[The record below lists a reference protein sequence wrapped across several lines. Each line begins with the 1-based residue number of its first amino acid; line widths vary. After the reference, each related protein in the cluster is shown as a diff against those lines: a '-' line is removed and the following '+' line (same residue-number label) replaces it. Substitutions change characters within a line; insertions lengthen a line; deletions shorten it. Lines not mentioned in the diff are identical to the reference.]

1 MEKSSIDL
9 LKKVSKIVD
18 NIINNKKKGEKEMKL
33 KTKKILASIIICIML
48 LFQTGIV
55 NAAYTVGVRGLRDDP
70 ERVQRVVETL
80 PNTSGEQVPTEGDT
94 IPYAYILE
102 GTKMIWKLLDYSSG
116 EASWDTAIYCLDQ
129 GVGFGTSGASRE
141 EVEAERVLYNT
152 SEVMQIKKRSIQNLA
167 AQNTN
172 SLANYSVLSAM
183 NDIDTYNRVL
193 WILDHCFLP
202 KSVHREELRKE
213 LLTNML
219 TFKDENED
227 TGILDDIDLSAVGS
241 TPEEILLTDNDIE
254 MVQQAAIW
262 YFTNFSEEANWT
274 GLPSV
279 TLEDASEA
287 EKNLS
292 DIGLRVTDEGAM
304 REAEAALLYKY
315 FITQAVEEQ
324 AQYSIERELVPTLT
338 MENTNVT
345 IEKTGNNTLIGPFKY
360 VIVENGKKVF
370 NYSLEVNAATNN
382 TSLNPV
388 SNYTIKKS
396 DKTTTA
402 NNIEEVKNQDFY
414 ILIEDENITNVE
426 IKVKT
431 KYYKPTVTKWTAE
444 GTGREEQPIAIISE
458 QEFDLEASKG
468 AELKKFDLA
477 LRKFISGVNEEEVT
491 NRVPQVSYEDGKI
504 VYTHT
509 KEPVVV
515 KNGDTVIYTLR
526 VYNEGEV
533 AGYAEEIKDLIPEG
547 TEFLPEHEINTKY
560 GWKMYKIENEV
571 EVETDIASE
580 ATILR
585 TDYLSKASGEGRSE
599 NTLINAF
606 NSEGGITEENPDY
619 QEVKIAVK
627 VIAPSTTEG
636 VLRNIAEISEDANEN
651 GDPIDDIDSTPDNY
665 PEDEDDEDYDDIVLT
680 YFDLALR
687 KFISGVNEEEITNRV
702 PQVSYEDGKIV
713 YTHTKE
719 PVVVK
724 NGDTVIYTLRVYNE
738 GEVAGYAE
746 EIKDLIPEGTEFLP
760 EHEIN
765 TKYGWKMYKIENEV
779 EVETDIASE
788 ATILRT
794 DYLSKASGEGR
805 SENTLINAFN
815 SEGGITEENPDYQ
828 EVKIAV
834 KVIAPSTTEGVL
846 RNIAEISEDANENG
860 DPIDDIDSTPDN
872 YPEDE
877 DDDDYDDIVL
887 TYFDLAL
894 RKFITKINDKEIT
907 DRIPEV
913 DITSLNKAV
922 DGQTITTAE
931 YSHPKNPVSVQKGDI
946 VTYTIRIYNEGE
958 LDGYAE
964 EIADYIPEGLGYLV
978 QHNTNFN
985 NSWQLPNDGSIL
997 PENLMD
1003 VTNRLDNINLD
1014 EFTDVESLE
1023 DILVVPGNAKI
1034 TTNKLKKTEGNTN
1047 NLLEAFNGT
1056 ELDYKDVQVTCIV
1069 LEDETSD
1076 RILTNVAEITKDLD
1090 EEGNEITDRDSEPDS
1105 VIIDE
1110 YPVNSNVQDDDDYEK
1125 LMLTYFDLALRKFI
1139 TGVNEEE
1146 ITDRV
1151 PQITMENEELVYNH
1165 TKEPIAVRN
1174 GDTVIYTLRI
1184 YNEGK
1189 MAGYAEEIKDLIPEG
1204 TEFLPEHE
1212 INIQYGWRMYKIEN
1226 DEEIETTDA
1235 TEATIVRTDYL
1246 SKAAGE
1252 TRGEDNLLKAFDN
1265 IAEIT
1270 PEGTF
1275 YHPDYRDVK
1284 IAVKIIEPN
1293 TSEEV
1298 LRNIAEI
1305 SEDADEEGEPV
1316 DDVDSTPDNYPE
1328 EEDDND
1334 YDDVVLTY
1342 FDLALRKF
1350 ITSIRDLDVEEEVT
1364 ERIPQVSY
1372 EDGKIVY
1379 THPKDPILVAN
1390 GNIVTYTIRVYNEG
1404 KMDGYA
1410 SEITDDIP
1418 EGLEFL
1424 PEHETNK
1431 QYGWVVSEDGTK
1443 VTTNYLSKEAS
1454 EARGEDNL
1462 IKAFDPEADVT
1473 EENPDYRDVKIAF
1486 KVTEE
1491 QLPEDRILINTA
1503 EISDDSDEDGNEI
1516 EDEDSIPG
1524 NNEPEED
1531 DIDIEKVQVKY
1542 FDLSLLKYVS
1552 KVITIENGET
1562 QIKETGYDGTED
1574 PEPIVKVDLH
1584 RKKVD
1589 EVTVKFGYTIKIT
1602 NEGQIPGYA
1611 TEIKDYVP
1619 EGLEFLPED
1628 NPDWLEIENG
1638 IIVTEKLAETLL
1650 QPGESA
1656 TVEVILTWINDE
1668 DNMGLK
1674 TNIAEISKDDNEY
1687 DSDDIDS
1694 TPDNKEEGEDDIDEA
1709 LVMLSISTGG
1719 ESKVYIVLSG
1729 IILVT
1734 IAAGIVLIKKFVI

>member
-1 MEKSSIDL
+1 
-9 LKKVSKIVD
+9 
-18 NIINNKKKGEKEMKL
+18 MKL
-33 KTKKILASIIICIML
+33 KTKKILASIILCIML

-102 GTKMIWKLLDYSSG
+102 GTKMIWKLIDYSSG

-141 EVEAERVLYNT
+141 EVEAERVVYNI
-152 SEVMQIKKRSIQNLA
+152 SEVMQIKKSSIRSLA

-172 SLANYSVLSAM
+172 NLENYSVLSAM

-193 WILDHCFLP
+193 WVLDHCFLP
-202 KSVHREELRKE
+202 KSVHREELRNE

-219 TFKDENED
+219 IFKDENED

-262 YFTNFSEEANWT
+262 YFTNFSEEANWA

-279 TLEDASEA
+279 ILEDASET
-287 EKNLS
+287 ERNLS
-292 DIGLRVTDEGAM
+292 DIGLRVTDEGVM

-345 IEKTGNNTLIGPFKY
+345 IEKTGNDTLVGPFKY
-360 VIVENGKKVF
+360 VVVENGKKVF

-382 TSLNPV
+382 TSLNPI

-402 NNIEEVKNQDFY
+402 NNIEEVENQEFY
-414 ILIEDENITNVE
+414 ILVEDENITNVE
-426 IKVKT
+426 ITVKA
-431 KYYKPTVTKWTAE
+431 KYYKPIVTKWTADE
-444 GTGREEQPIAIISE
+444 TGKPEQPIAIITE
-458 QEFDLEASKG
+458 KEFDLEAGKG

-477 LRKFISGVNEEEVT
+477 LRKFISGVNEEEIT
-491 NRVPQVSYEDGKI
+491 NRIPQVSYEDGKI

-585 TDYLSKASGEGRSE
+585 TDYLSKTSGEGRSE

-606 NSEGGITEENPDY
+606 DPEGGITEGNPDY
-619 QEVKIAVK
+619 KEVKIAVK
-627 VIAPSTTEG
+627 VIAPSTTE
-636 VLRNIAEISEDANEN
+636 D
-651 GDPIDDIDSTPDNY
+651 
-665 PEDEDDEDYDDIVLT
+665 
-680 YFDLALR
+680 
-687 KFISGVNEEEITNRV
+687 
-702 PQVSYEDGKIV
+702 
-713 YTHTKE
+713 
-719 PVVVK
+719 
-724 NGDTVIYTLRVYNE
+724 
-738 GEVAGYAE
+738 
-746 EIKDLIPEGTEFLP
+746 
-760 EHEIN
+760 
-765 TKYGWKMYKIENEV
+765 
-779 EVETDIASE
+779 
-788 ATILRT
+788 
-794 DYLSKASGEGR
+794 
-805 SENTLINAFN
+805 
-815 SEGGITEENPDYQ
+815 
-828 EVKIAV
+828 
-834 KVIAPSTTEGVL
+834 VL

-913 DITSLNKAV
+913 DITNLDKV
-922 DGQTITTAE
+922 IDGQTITTAE

-958 LDGYAE
+958 LAGYAE

-985 NSWQLPNDGSIL
+985 NSWQLPNDGSVL
-997 PENLMD
+997 PVNLMD

-1226 DEEIETTDA
+1226 DEEIETTEA

-1462 IKAFDPEADVT
+1462 IKAFDPEEDVT

-1719 ESKVYIVLSG
+1719 ESKVYIALSG

-1734 IAAGIVLIKKFVI
+1734 IAVGIVLIKKFVI

>member
-1 MEKSSIDL
+1 
-9 LKKVSKIVD
+9 
-18 NIINNKKKGEKEMKL
+18 MKL
-33 KTKKILASIIICIML
+33 KTKKILASIILCIML

-102 GTKMIWKLLDYSSG
+102 GTKMIWKLIDYSSG

-141 EVEAERVLYNT
+141 EVEAERVVYNI
-152 SEVMQIKKRSIQNLA
+152 SEVMQIKKSSIRSLA

-172 SLANYSVLSAM
+172 NLENYSVLSAM

-193 WILDHCFLP
+193 WVLDHCFLP
-202 KSVHREELRKE
+202 KSVHREELRNE

-219 TFKDENED
+219 IFKDENED

-262 YFTNFSEEANWT
+262 YFTNFSEEANWA

-279 TLEDASEA
+279 ILEDASET
-287 EKNLS
+287 ERNLS
-292 DIGLRVTDEGAM
+292 DIGLRVTDEGVM

-345 IEKTGNNTLIGPFKY
+345 IEKTGNDTLVGPFKY
-360 VIVENGKKVF
+360 VVVENGKKVF

-382 TSLNPV
+382 TSLNPI

-402 NNIEEVKNQDFY
+402 NNIEEVENQEFY
-414 ILIEDENITNVE
+414 ILVEDENITNVE
-426 IKVKT
+426 ITVKA
-431 KYYKPTVTKWTAE
+431 KYYKPIVTKWTADE
-444 GTGREEQPIAIISE
+444 TGKPEQPIAIITE
-458 QEFDLEASKG
+458 KEFDLEAGKG

-477 LRKFISGVNEEEVT
+477 LRKFISGVNEEEIT
-491 NRVPQVSYEDGKI
+491 NRIPQVSYEDGKI

-585 TDYLSKASGEGRSE
+585 TDYLSKTSGEGRSE

-606 NSEGGITEENPDY
+606 DPEGGITEGNPDY
-619 QEVKIAVK
+619 KEVKIAVK
-627 VIAPSTTEG
+627 VIAPSTTE
-636 VLRNIAEISEDANEN
+636 D
-651 GDPIDDIDSTPDNY
+651 
-665 PEDEDDEDYDDIVLT
+665 
-680 YFDLALR
+680 
-687 KFISGVNEEEITNRV
+687 
-702 PQVSYEDGKIV
+702 
-713 YTHTKE
+713 
-719 PVVVK
+719 
-724 NGDTVIYTLRVYNE
+724 
-738 GEVAGYAE
+738 
-746 EIKDLIPEGTEFLP
+746 
-760 EHEIN
+760 
-765 TKYGWKMYKIENEV
+765 
-779 EVETDIASE
+779 
-788 ATILRT
+788 
-794 DYLSKASGEGR
+794 
-805 SENTLINAFN
+805 
-815 SEGGITEENPDYQ
+815 
-828 EVKIAV
+828 
-834 KVIAPSTTEGVL
+834 VL

-913 DITSLNKAV
+913 DITNLDKV
-922 DGQTITTAE
+922 IDGQTITTAE

-958 LDGYAE
+958 LAGYAE

-985 NSWQLPNDGSIL
+985 NSWQLPNDGSVL
-997 PENLMD
+997 PVNLMD

-1226 DEEIETTDA
+1226 DEEIETTEA

-1431 QYGWVVSEDGTK
+1431 QYGWVVSEDGSK

-1462 IKAFDPEADVT
+1462 IKAFDPEEDVT

-1719 ESKVYIVLSG
+1719 ESKVYIALSG

-1734 IAAGIVLIKKFVI
+1734 IAVGIVLIKKFVI

>member
-1 MEKSSIDL
+1 
-9 LKKVSKIVD
+9 
-18 NIINNKKKGEKEMKL
+18 MKL
-33 KTKKILASIIICIML
+33 KTKKILASIILCIML

-102 GTKMIWKLLDYSSG
+102 GTKMIWKLIDYSSG

-141 EVEAERVLYNT
+141 EVEAERVVYNI
-152 SEVMQIKKRSIQNLA
+152 SEVMQIKKSSIRSLA

-172 SLANYSVLSAM
+172 NLENYSVLSAM

-193 WILDHCFLP
+193 WVLDHCFLP
-202 KSVHREELRKE
+202 KSVHREELRNE

-219 TFKDENED
+219 IFKDENED

-262 YFTNFSEEANWT
+262 YFTNFSEEANWA

-279 TLEDASEA
+279 ILEDASET
-287 EKNLS
+287 ERNLS
-292 DIGLRVTDEGAM
+292 DIGLRVTDEGVM

-324 AQYSIERELVPTLT
+324 DQYSIERELVPTLT

-345 IEKTGNNTLIGPFKY
+345 IEKTGNDTLVGPFKY
-360 VIVENGKKVF
+360 VVVENGKKVF

-396 DKTTTA
+396 DKMTTA

-444 GTGREEQPIAIISE
+444 GTEREEQPIAIITEEEPS
-458 QEFDLEASKG
+458 LEASK
-468 AELKKFDLA
+468 
-477 LRKFISGVNEEEVT
+477 
-491 NRVPQVSYEDGKI
+491 
-504 VYTHT
+504 
-509 KEPVVV
+509 
-515 KNGDTVIYTLR
+515 
-526 VYNEGEV
+526 
-533 AGYAEEIKDLIPEG
+533 
-547 TEFLPEHEINTKY
+547 
-560 GWKMYKIENEV
+560 EV
-571 EVETDIASE
+571 EF
-580 ATILR
+580 
-585 TDYLSKASGEGRSE
+585 K
-599 NTLINAF
+599 
-606 NSEGGITEENPDY
+606 
-619 QEVKIAVK
+619 K
-627 VIAPSTTEG
+627 
-636 VLRNIAEISEDANEN
+636 
-651 GDPIDDIDSTPDNY
+651 
-665 PEDEDDEDYDDIVLT
+665 
-680 YFDLALR
+680 FDLALR

-794 DYLSKASGEGR
+794 DYLSKTSGEGR
-805 SENTLINAFN
+805 SENTLISAFN
-815 SEGGITEENPDYQ
+815 PDGGITEDNPDYQ

-834 KVIAPSTTEGVL
+834 KVIAPSTTEDVL

-877 DDDDYDDIVL
+877 DDEDYDDIVL

-913 DITSLNKAV
+913 DITNLDKV
-922 DGQTITTAE
+922 IDGQTMTTAE

-958 LDGYAE
+958 LAGYAE

-985 NSWQLPNDGSIL
+985 NSWQLPNDGSVL
-997 PENLMD
+997 PVNLMD

-1462 IKAFDPEADVT
+1462 IKAFDPEEDVT

>member
-33 KTKKILASIIICIML
+33 KTKKILASIILCIML

-152 SEVMQIKKRSIQNLA
+152 SEIMQIKKRSIQNLA
-167 AQNTN
+167 TQNTN

-227 TGILDDIDLSAVGS
+227 TGLLDDIDLSAVGR

-370 NYSLEVNAATNN
+370 NYSLEVNAATSN
-382 TSLNPV
+382 TSLAPI

-402 NNIEEVKNQDFY
+402 NNIEEVENQEFY
-414 ILIEDENITNVE
+414 ILVEDENITNVE
-426 IKVKT
+426 ITVKA
-431 KYYKPTVTKWTAE
+431 KYYKPIVTKWTAE
-444 GTGREEQPIAIISE
+444 GTGKPEQPIAIISE

-547 TEFLPEHEINTKY
+547 IEFLPEHEINTKY

-606 NSEGGITEENPDY
+606 NPEGGITEGNPDY
-619 QEVKIAVK
+619 KEVKIAVK
-627 VIAPSTTEG
+627 VIAPSTTED

-687 KFISGVNEEEITNRV
+687 KFI
-702 PQVSYEDGKIV
+702 
-713 YTHTKE
+713 
-719 PVVVK
+719 
-724 NGDTVIYTLRVYNE
+724 
-738 GEVAGYAE
+738 
-746 EIKDLIPEGTEFLP
+746 
-760 EHEIN
+760 
-765 TKYGWKMYKIENEV
+765 
-779 EVETDIASE
+779 
-788 ATILRT
+788 
-794 DYLSKASGEGR
+794 
-805 SENTLINAFN
+805 
-815 SEGGITEENPDYQ
+815 
-828 EVKIAV
+828 
-834 KVIAPSTTEGVL
+834 
-846 RNIAEISEDANENG
+846 
-860 DPIDDIDSTPDN
+860 
-872 YPEDE
+872 
-877 DDDDYDDIVL
+877 
-887 TYFDLAL
+887 
-894 RKFITKINDKEIT
+894 TKINDKEIT

-913 DITSLNKAV
+913 DITNLDKV
-922 DGQTITTAE
+922 IDGQTITTAE

-958 LDGYAE
+958 LAGYAE

-985 NSWQLPNDGSIL
+985 NSWQLPNDGSVL
-997 PENLMD
+997 PVNLMD

-1462 IKAFDPEADVT
+1462 IKAFDPEEDVT

-1524 NNEPEED
+1524 NNESEED

-1719 ESKVYIVLSG
+1719 ESKVYIALSG

-1734 IAAGIVLIKKFVI
+1734 IAVGIVLIKKFVI

>member
-477 LRKFISGVNEEEVT
+477 LRKFISGVNEEEV
-491 NRVPQVSYEDGKI
+491 
-504 VYTHT
+504 
-509 KEPVVV
+509 
-515 KNGDTVIYTLR
+515 
-526 VYNEGEV
+526 
-533 AGYAEEIKDLIPEG
+533 
-547 TEFLPEHEINTKY
+547 
-560 GWKMYKIENEV
+560 
-571 EVETDIASE
+571 
-580 ATILR
+580 
-585 TDYLSKASGEGRSE
+585 
-599 NTLINAF
+599 
-606 NSEGGITEENPDY
+606 
-619 QEVKIAVK
+619 
-627 VIAPSTTEG
+627 
-636 VLRNIAEISEDANEN
+636 
-651 GDPIDDIDSTPDNY
+651 
-665 PEDEDDEDYDDIVLT
+665 
-680 YFDLALR
+680 
-687 KFISGVNEEEITNRV
+687 TNRV

-1462 IKAFDPEADVT
+1462 IKAFDPEEDVT

-1719 ESKVYIVLSG
+1719 ESKVYIALSG

-1734 IAAGIVLIKKFVI
+1734 IAVGIVLIKKFVI

>member
-687 KFISGVNEEEITNRV
+687 KFI
-702 PQVSYEDGKIV
+702 
-713 YTHTKE
+713 
-719 PVVVK
+719 
-724 NGDTVIYTLRVYNE
+724 
-738 GEVAGYAE
+738 
-746 EIKDLIPEGTEFLP
+746 
-760 EHEIN
+760 
-765 TKYGWKMYKIENEV
+765 
-779 EVETDIASE
+779 
-788 ATILRT
+788 
-794 DYLSKASGEGR
+794 
-805 SENTLINAFN
+805 
-815 SEGGITEENPDYQ
+815 
-828 EVKIAV
+828 
-834 KVIAPSTTEGVL
+834 
-846 RNIAEISEDANENG
+846 
-860 DPIDDIDSTPDN
+860 
-872 YPEDE
+872 
-877 DDDDYDDIVL
+877 
-887 TYFDLAL
+887 
-894 RKFITKINDKEIT
+894 TKINDKEIT

-1462 IKAFDPEADVT
+1462 IKAFDPEEDVT

-1719 ESKVYIVLSG
+1719 ESKVYIALSG

-1734 IAAGIVLIKKFVI
+1734 IAVGIVLIKKFVI

>member
-1 MEKSSIDL
+1 
-9 LKKVSKIVD
+9 
-18 NIINNKKKGEKEMKL
+18 MKL
-33 KTKKILASIIICIML
+33 KTKKILASIILCNML

-102 GTKMIWKLLDYSSG
+102 GTKMIWKLIDYSSG

-141 EVEAERVLYNT
+141 EVEAERVVYNI
-152 SEVMQIKKRSIQNLA
+152 SEVMQIKKSSIRSLA

-172 SLANYSVLSAM
+172 NLENYSVLSAM

-193 WILDHCFLP
+193 WVLDHCFLP
-202 KSVHREELRKE
+202 KSVHREELRNE

-219 TFKDENED
+219 IFKDENED

-262 YFTNFSEEANWT
+262 YFTNFSEEANWA

-279 TLEDASEA
+279 ILEDASET
-287 EKNLS
+287 ERNLS
-292 DIGLRVTDEGAM
+292 DIGLRVTDEGVM

-345 IEKTGNNTLIGPFKY
+345 IEKTGNDTLVGPFKY
-360 VIVENGKKVF
+360 VVVENGKKVF

-382 TSLNPV
+382 TSLNPI

-402 NNIEEVKNQDFY
+402 NNIEEVENQEFY
-414 ILIEDENITNVE
+414 ILVEDENITNVE
-426 IKVKT
+426 ITVKA
-431 KYYKPTVTKWTAE
+431 KYYKPIVTKWTADE
-444 GTGREEQPIAIISE
+444 TGKPEQPIAIITE
-458 QEFDLEASKG
+458 KEFDLEAGKG

-477 LRKFISGVNEEEVT
+477 LRKFISGVNEEEIT
-491 NRVPQVSYEDGKI
+491 NRIPQVSYEDGKI

-585 TDYLSKASGEGRSE
+585 TDYLSKTSGEGRSE
-599 NTLINAF
+599 NTLISAF
-606 NSEGGITEENPDY
+606 NPDGGITEDNPDY
-619 QEVKIAVK
+619 KEVKIAVK
-627 VIAPSTTEG
+627 VIAPSTTE
-636 VLRNIAEISEDANEN
+636 D
-651 GDPIDDIDSTPDNY
+651 
-665 PEDEDDEDYDDIVLT
+665 
-680 YFDLALR
+680 
-687 KFISGVNEEEITNRV
+687 
-702 PQVSYEDGKIV
+702 
-713 YTHTKE
+713 
-719 PVVVK
+719 
-724 NGDTVIYTLRVYNE
+724 
-738 GEVAGYAE
+738 
-746 EIKDLIPEGTEFLP
+746 
-760 EHEIN
+760 
-765 TKYGWKMYKIENEV
+765 
-779 EVETDIASE
+779 
-788 ATILRT
+788 
-794 DYLSKASGEGR
+794 
-805 SENTLINAFN
+805 
-815 SEGGITEENPDYQ
+815 
-828 EVKIAV
+828 
-834 KVIAPSTTEGVL
+834 VL

-958 LDGYAE
+958 LAGYAE

-1462 IKAFDPEADVT
+1462 IKAFDPEEDVT

>member
-444 GTGREEQPIAIISE
+444 GTEREEQPIAIITEEEPS
-458 QEFDLEASKG
+458 LEASK
-468 AELKKFDLA
+468 EVEFKKFDLA
-477 LRKFISGVNEEEVT
+477 LRKFISGVNEEEIT

-515 KNGDTVIYTLR
+515 KNGDAVIYTLR

-606 NSEGGITEENPDY
+606 NP
-619 QEVKIAVK
+619 
-627 VIAPSTTEG
+627 
-636 VLRNIAEISEDANEN
+636 
-651 GDPIDDIDSTPDNY
+651 
-665 PEDEDDEDYDDIVLT
+665 
-680 YFDLALR
+680 
-687 KFISGVNEEEITNRV
+687 
-702 PQVSYEDGKIV
+702 
-713 YTHTKE
+713 
-719 PVVVK
+719 
-724 NGDTVIYTLRVYNE
+724 
-738 GEVAGYAE
+738 
-746 EIKDLIPEGTEFLP
+746 
-760 EHEIN
+760 
-765 TKYGWKMYKIENEV
+765 
-779 EVETDIASE
+779 
-788 ATILRT
+788 
-794 DYLSKASGEGR
+794 
-805 SENTLINAFN
+805 
-815 SEGGITEENPDYQ
+815 EGGITEENPDYQ

-1014 EFTDVESLE
+1014 EFTDVETLE

-1462 IKAFDPEADVT
+1462 IKAFDPEEDVT

-1719 ESKVYIVLSG
+1719 ESKVYIALSG

-1734 IAAGIVLIKKFVI
+1734 IAVGIVLIKKFVI

>member
-1 MEKSSIDL
+1 
-9 LKKVSKIVD
+9 
-18 NIINNKKKGEKEMKL
+18 MKL
-33 KTKKILASIIICIML
+33 KTKKILASIILCIML

-102 GTKMIWKLLDYSSG
+102 GTKMIWKLIDYSSG

-141 EVEAERVLYNT
+141 EVEAERVVYNI
-152 SEVMQIKKRSIQNLA
+152 SEVMQIKKSSIRSLA

-172 SLANYSVLSAM
+172 NLENYSVLSAM

-193 WILDHCFLP
+193 WVLDHCFLP
-202 KSVHREELRKE
+202 KSVHREELRNE

-219 TFKDENED
+219 IFKDENED

-262 YFTNFSEEANWT
+262 YFTNFSEEANWA

-279 TLEDASEA
+279 ILEDASET
-287 EKNLS
+287 ERNLS
-292 DIGLRVTDEGAM
+292 DIGLRVTDEGVM

-345 IEKTGNNTLIGPFKY
+345 IEKTGNDTLVGPFKY
-360 VIVENGKKVF
+360 VVVENGKKVF

-382 TSLNPV
+382 TSLNPI

-402 NNIEEVKNQDFY
+402 NNIEEVENQEFY
-414 ILIEDENITNVE
+414 ILVEDENITNVE
-426 IKVKT
+426 ITVKA
-431 KYYKPTVTKWTAE
+431 KYYKPIVTKWTADE
-444 GTGREEQPIAIISE
+444 TGKPEQPIAIITE
-458 QEFDLEASKG
+458 KEFDLEAGKG

-477 LRKFISGVNEEEVT
+477 LRKFISGVNEEEIT
-491 NRVPQVSYEDGKI
+491 NRIPQVSYEDGKI

-533 AGYAEEIKDLIPEG
+533 AGYAEEIKDLIPEE

-585 TDYLSKASGEGRSE
+585 TDYLSKTSGEGRSE

-606 NSEGGITEENPDY
+606 DPEGGITEGNPDY
-619 QEVKIAVK
+619 KEVKIAVK
-627 VIAPSTTEG
+627 VIAPSTTE
-636 VLRNIAEISEDANEN
+636 D
-651 GDPIDDIDSTPDNY
+651 
-665 PEDEDDEDYDDIVLT
+665 
-680 YFDLALR
+680 
-687 KFISGVNEEEITNRV
+687 
-702 PQVSYEDGKIV
+702 
-713 YTHTKE
+713 
-719 PVVVK
+719 
-724 NGDTVIYTLRVYNE
+724 
-738 GEVAGYAE
+738 
-746 EIKDLIPEGTEFLP
+746 
-760 EHEIN
+760 
-765 TKYGWKMYKIENEV
+765 
-779 EVETDIASE
+779 
-788 ATILRT
+788 
-794 DYLSKASGEGR
+794 
-805 SENTLINAFN
+805 
-815 SEGGITEENPDYQ
+815 
-828 EVKIAV
+828 
-834 KVIAPSTTEGVL
+834 VL

-913 DITSLNKAV
+913 DITNLDKV
-922 DGQTITTAE
+922 IDGQTITTAE

-958 LDGYAE
+958 LAGYAE

-985 NSWQLPNDGSIL
+985 NSWQLPNDGSVL
-997 PENLMD
+997 PVNLMD

-1226 DEEIETTDA
+1226 DEEIETTEA

-1431 QYGWVVSEDGTK
+1431 QYGWVVSEDGSK

-1462 IKAFDPEADVT
+1462 IKAFDPEEDVT

-1719 ESKVYIVLSG
+1719 ESKVYIALSG

-1734 IAAGIVLIKKFVI
+1734 IAVGIVLIKKFVI

>member
-1 MEKSSIDL
+1 
-9 LKKVSKIVD
+9 
-18 NIINNKKKGEKEMKL
+18 MKL
-33 KTKKILASIIICIML
+33 KTKKILASIILCIML

-102 GTKMIWKLLDYSSG
+102 GTKMIWKLIDYSSG

-141 EVEAERVLYNT
+141 EVEAERVVYNI
-152 SEVMQIKKRSIQNLA
+152 SEVMQIKKSSIRSLA

-172 SLANYSVLSAM
+172 NLENYSVLSAM

-193 WILDHCFLP
+193 WVLDHCFLP
-202 KSVHREELRKE
+202 KSVHREELRNE

-219 TFKDENED
+219 IFKDENED

-262 YFTNFSEEANWT
+262 YFTNFSEEANWA

-279 TLEDASEA
+279 ILEDASET
-287 EKNLS
+287 ERNLS
-292 DIGLRVTDEGAM
+292 DIGLRVTDEGVM

-324 AQYSIERELVPTLT
+324 DQYSIERELVPTLT

-345 IEKTGNNTLIGPFKY
+345 IEKTGNDTLVGPFKY
-360 VIVENGKKVF
+360 VVVENGKKVF

-396 DKTTTA
+396 DKMTTA

-444 GTGREEQPIAIISE
+444 GTEREEQPIAIITEEEPS
-458 QEFDLEASKG
+458 LEASK
-468 AELKKFDLA
+468 
-477 LRKFISGVNEEEVT
+477 
-491 NRVPQVSYEDGKI
+491 
-504 VYTHT
+504 
-509 KEPVVV
+509 
-515 KNGDTVIYTLR
+515 
-526 VYNEGEV
+526 
-533 AGYAEEIKDLIPEG
+533 
-547 TEFLPEHEINTKY
+547 
-560 GWKMYKIENEV
+560 EV
-571 EVETDIASE
+571 EF
-580 ATILR
+580 
-585 TDYLSKASGEGRSE
+585 K
-599 NTLINAF
+599 
-606 NSEGGITEENPDY
+606 
-619 QEVKIAVK
+619 K
-627 VIAPSTTEG
+627 
-636 VLRNIAEISEDANEN
+636 
-651 GDPIDDIDSTPDNY
+651 
-665 PEDEDDEDYDDIVLT
+665 
-680 YFDLALR
+680 FDLALR

-794 DYLSKASGEGR
+794 DYLSKTSGEGR
-805 SENTLINAFN
+805 SENTLISAFN
-815 SEGGITEENPDYQ
+815 PDGGITEDNPDYQ

-834 KVIAPSTTEGVL
+834 KVIAPSTTDDVL

-872 YPEDE
+872 YPDDE

-958 LDGYAE
+958 LAGYAE

>member
-1 MEKSSIDL
+1 
-9 LKKVSKIVD
+9 
-18 NIINNKKKGEKEMKL
+18 MKL
-33 KTKKILASIIICIML
+33 KTKKILASIILCIML

-152 SEVMQIKKRSIQNLA
+152 SEVMQIKKSSIQNLA

-219 TFKDENED
+219 TFKNENED
-227 TGILDDIDLSAVGS
+227 TGILDDIDLSAVGT

-262 YFTNFSEEANWT
+262 HFTNFSEEANWA

-279 TLEDASEA
+279 TLEDASET

-292 DIGLRVTDEGAM
+292 DLGLRVTDEGVM

-324 AQYSIERELVPTLT
+324 AQYSIERELIPTLT
-338 MENTNVT
+338 MDNTNVT
-345 IEKTGNNTLIGPFKY
+345 IEKTGNDTLVGPFKY
-360 VIVENGKKVF
+360 VVVENGKKVF

-382 TSLNPV
+382 TSLNPI

-402 NNIEEVKNQDFY
+402 NNIEEVENQEFY
-414 ILIEDENITNVE
+414 ILVEDENITNVE
-426 IKVKT
+426 ITVKA
-431 KYYKPTVTKWTAE
+431 KYYKPIVTKWTADE
-444 GTGREEQPIAIISE
+444 TGKPEQPIAIITE
-458 QEFDLEASKG
+458 KEFDLEAGKG

-477 LRKFISGVNEEEVT
+477 LRKFISGVNEEEIT
-491 NRVPQVSYEDGKI
+491 NRIPQVSYEDGKI

-585 TDYLSKASGEGRSE
+585 TDYLSKTSGEGRSE

-606 NSEGGITEENPDY
+606 DPEGGITEGNPDY
-619 QEVKIAVK
+619 KEVKIAVK
-627 VIAPSTTEG
+627 VIAPSTTE
-636 VLRNIAEISEDANEN
+636 D
-651 GDPIDDIDSTPDNY
+651 
-665 PEDEDDEDYDDIVLT
+665 
-680 YFDLALR
+680 
-687 KFISGVNEEEITNRV
+687 
-702 PQVSYEDGKIV
+702 
-713 YTHTKE
+713 
-719 PVVVK
+719 
-724 NGDTVIYTLRVYNE
+724 
-738 GEVAGYAE
+738 
-746 EIKDLIPEGTEFLP
+746 
-760 EHEIN
+760 
-765 TKYGWKMYKIENEV
+765 
-779 EVETDIASE
+779 
-788 ATILRT
+788 
-794 DYLSKASGEGR
+794 
-805 SENTLINAFN
+805 
-815 SEGGITEENPDYQ
+815 
-828 EVKIAV
+828 
-834 KVIAPSTTEGVL
+834 VL

-958 LDGYAE
+958 LAGYAE

-985 NSWQLPNDGSIL
+985 NNWQLPNDGSIL

-1462 IKAFDPEADVT
+1462 IKAFDPEEDVT

-1719 ESKVYIVLSG
+1719 ESKVYIALSG

>member
-665 PEDEDDEDYDDIVLT
+665 PEDEDD
-680 YFDLALR
+680 
-687 KFISGVNEEEITNRV
+687 
-702 PQVSYEDGKIV
+702 
-713 YTHTKE
+713 
-719 PVVVK
+719 
-724 NGDTVIYTLRVYNE
+724 
-738 GEVAGYAE
+738 
-746 EIKDLIPEGTEFLP
+746 
-760 EHEIN
+760 
-765 TKYGWKMYKIENEV
+765 
-779 EVETDIASE
+779 
-788 ATILRT
+788 
-794 DYLSKASGEGR
+794 
-805 SENTLINAFN
+805 
-815 SEGGITEENPDYQ
+815 
-828 EVKIAV
+828 
-834 KVIAPSTTEGVL
+834 
-846 RNIAEISEDANENG
+846 
-860 DPIDDIDSTPDN
+860 
-872 YPEDE
+872 
-877 DDDDYDDIVL
+877 DDYDDIVL

-913 DITSLNKAV
+913 DITNLDKV
-922 DGQTITTAE
+922 IDGQTMTTAE

-958 LDGYAE
+958 LAGYAE

-985 NSWQLPNDGSIL
+985 NSWQLPNDGSVL
-997 PENLMD
+997 PVNLMD

-1462 IKAFDPEADVT
+1462 IKAFDPEEDVT

>member
-571 EVETDIASE
+571 EVETDIESE

-585 TDYLSKASGEGRSE
+585 TDYLSKTSGEGRSE

-606 NSEGGITEENPDY
+606 DPEGGITEGNPDY
-619 QEVKIAVK
+619 KEVKIAVK

-665 PEDEDDEDYDDIVLT
+665 PEDEDDE
-680 YFDLALR
+680 
-687 KFISGVNEEEITNRV
+687 
-702 PQVSYEDGKIV
+702 
-713 YTHTKE
+713 
-719 PVVVK
+719 
-724 NGDTVIYTLRVYNE
+724 
-738 GEVAGYAE
+738 
-746 EIKDLIPEGTEFLP
+746 
-760 EHEIN
+760 
-765 TKYGWKMYKIENEV
+765 
-779 EVETDIASE
+779 
-788 ATILRT
+788 
-794 DYLSKASGEGR
+794 
-805 SENTLINAFN
+805 
-815 SEGGITEENPDYQ
+815 
-828 EVKIAV
+828 
-834 KVIAPSTTEGVL
+834 
-846 RNIAEISEDANENG
+846 
-860 DPIDDIDSTPDN
+860 
-872 YPEDE
+872 
-877 DDDDYDDIVL
+877 DYDDIVL

-1014 EFTDVESLE
+1014 EFTDVETLE

-1454 EARGEDNL
+1454 EARREDNL
-1462 IKAFDPEADVT
+1462 IKAFDPEEDVT

>member
-571 EVETDIASE
+571 EVETDIESE

-585 TDYLSKASGEGRSE
+585 TDYLSKTSGEGRSE

-606 NSEGGITEENPDY
+606 DPEGGITEGNPDY
-619 QEVKIAVK
+619 K
-627 VIAPSTTEG
+627 
-636 VLRNIAEISEDANEN
+636 
-651 GDPIDDIDSTPDNY
+651 
-665 PEDEDDEDYDDIVLT
+665 
-680 YFDLALR
+680 
-687 KFISGVNEEEITNRV
+687 
-702 PQVSYEDGKIV
+702 
-713 YTHTKE
+713 
-719 PVVVK
+719 
-724 NGDTVIYTLRVYNE
+724 
-738 GEVAGYAE
+738 
-746 EIKDLIPEGTEFLP
+746 
-760 EHEIN
+760 
-765 TKYGWKMYKIENEV
+765 
-779 EVETDIASE
+779 
-788 ATILRT
+788 
-794 DYLSKASGEGR
+794 
-805 SENTLINAFN
+805 
-815 SEGGITEENPDYQ
+815 

-1014 EFTDVESLE
+1014 EFTDVETLE

-1454 EARGEDNL
+1454 EARREDNL
-1462 IKAFDPEADVT
+1462 IKAFDPEEDVT

>member
-1 MEKSSIDL
+1 
-9 LKKVSKIVD
+9 
-18 NIINNKKKGEKEMKL
+18 MKL
-33 KTKKILASIIICIML
+33 KTKKILASIILCIML

-102 GTKMIWKLLDYSSG
+102 GTKMIWKLIDYSSG

-141 EVEAERVLYNT
+141 EVEAERVVYNI
-152 SEVMQIKKRSIQNLA
+152 SEVMQIKKSSIRSLA

-172 SLANYSVLSAM
+172 NLENYSVLSAM

-193 WILDHCFLP
+193 WVLDHCFLP
-202 KSVHREELRKE
+202 KSVHREELRNE

-219 TFKDENED
+219 IFKDENED

-262 YFTNFSEEANWT
+262 YFTNFSEEANWA

-279 TLEDASEA
+279 ILEDASET
-287 EKNLS
+287 ERNLS
-292 DIGLRVTDEGAM
+292 DIGLRVTDEGVM

-345 IEKTGNNTLIGPFKY
+345 IEKTGNDTLVGPFKY
-360 VIVENGKKVF
+360 VVVENGKKVF

-396 DKTTTA
+396 DKMTTA

-444 GTGREEQPIAIISE
+444 GTEREEQPIAIITEEEPS
-458 QEFDLEASKG
+458 LEASK
-468 AELKKFDLA
+468 
-477 LRKFISGVNEEEVT
+477 
-491 NRVPQVSYEDGKI
+491 
-504 VYTHT
+504 
-509 KEPVVV
+509 
-515 KNGDTVIYTLR
+515 
-526 VYNEGEV
+526 
-533 AGYAEEIKDLIPEG
+533 
-547 TEFLPEHEINTKY
+547 
-560 GWKMYKIENEV
+560 EV
-571 EVETDIASE
+571 EF
-580 ATILR
+580 
-585 TDYLSKASGEGRSE
+585 K
-599 NTLINAF
+599 
-606 NSEGGITEENPDY
+606 
-619 QEVKIAVK
+619 K
-627 VIAPSTTEG
+627 
-636 VLRNIAEISEDANEN
+636 
-651 GDPIDDIDSTPDNY
+651 
-665 PEDEDDEDYDDIVLT
+665 
-680 YFDLALR
+680 FDLALR

-794 DYLSKASGEGR
+794 DYLSKTSGEGR
-805 SENTLINAFN
+805 SENTLISAFN
-815 SEGGITEENPDYQ
+815 PDGGITEDNPDYQ

-834 KVIAPSTTEGVL
+834 KVIAPSTTDDVL

-872 YPEDE
+872 YPDDE

-958 LDGYAE
+958 LAGYAE

-1719 ESKVYIVLSG
+1719 ESKVYIALSG

-1734 IAAGIVLIKKFVI
+1734 IAVGIVLIKKFVI

>member
-1 MEKSSIDL
+1 
-9 LKKVSKIVD
+9 
-18 NIINNKKKGEKEMKL
+18 MKL
-33 KTKKILASIIICIML
+33 KTKKILASIILCIML

-102 GTKMIWKLLDYSSG
+102 GTKMIWKLIDYSSG

-141 EVEAERVLYNT
+141 EVEAERVVYNI
-152 SEVMQIKKRSIQNLA
+152 SEVMQIKKSSIRSLA

-172 SLANYSVLSAM
+172 NLENYSVLSAM

-193 WILDHCFLP
+193 WVLDHCFLP
-202 KSVHREELRKE
+202 KSVHREELRNE

-219 TFKDENED
+219 IFKDENED

-262 YFTNFSEEANWT
+262 YFTNFSEEANWA

-279 TLEDASEA
+279 ILEDASET
-287 EKNLS
+287 ERNLS
-292 DIGLRVTDEGAM
+292 DIGLRVTDEGVM

-324 AQYSIERELVPTLT
+324 AQYSIERELIPTLT
-338 MENTNVT
+338 MDNTNVT
-345 IEKTGNNTLIGPFKY
+345 IEKTGNDTLVGPFKY
-360 VIVENGKKVF
+360 VVVENGKKVF

-382 TSLNPV
+382 TSLNPI

-402 NNIEEVKNQDFY
+402 NNIEEVENQEFY
-414 ILIEDENITNVE
+414 ILVEDENITNVE
-426 IKVKT
+426 ITVKA
-431 KYYKPTVTKWTAE
+431 KYYKPIVTKWTADE
-444 GTGREEQPIAIISE
+444 TGKPEQPIAIITE
-458 QEFDLEASKG
+458 KEFDLEAGKG

-477 LRKFISGVNEEEVT
+477 LRKFISGVNEEEIT
-491 NRVPQVSYEDGKI
+491 NRIPQVSYEDGKI

-585 TDYLSKASGEGRSE
+585 TDYLSKTSGEGRSE
-599 NTLINAF
+599 NTLISAF
-606 NSEGGITEENPDY
+606 NPDGGITEDNPDY
-619 QEVKIAVK
+619 KEVKIAVK
-627 VIAPSTTEG
+627 VIAPSTTE
-636 VLRNIAEISEDANEN
+636 D
-651 GDPIDDIDSTPDNY
+651 
-665 PEDEDDEDYDDIVLT
+665 
-680 YFDLALR
+680 
-687 KFISGVNEEEITNRV
+687 
-702 PQVSYEDGKIV
+702 
-713 YTHTKE
+713 
-719 PVVVK
+719 
-724 NGDTVIYTLRVYNE
+724 
-738 GEVAGYAE
+738 
-746 EIKDLIPEGTEFLP
+746 
-760 EHEIN
+760 
-765 TKYGWKMYKIENEV
+765 
-779 EVETDIASE
+779 
-788 ATILRT
+788 
-794 DYLSKASGEGR
+794 
-805 SENTLINAFN
+805 
-815 SEGGITEENPDYQ
+815 
-828 EVKIAV
+828 
-834 KVIAPSTTEGVL
+834 VL

-958 LDGYAE
+958 LAGYAE

-1090 EEGNEITDRDSEPDS
+1090 EEGNEITDRDSESDS

-1462 IKAFDPEADVT
+1462 IKAFDPEEDVT

-1524 NNEPEED
+1524 NNVPEED

-1719 ESKVYIVLSG
+1719 ESKVYIALSG

-1734 IAAGIVLIKKFVI
+1734 IAVGIVLIKKFVI